1 MNNFKSDVSFY
12 RKQILNL
19 LNQIKDLLS
28 IILSKNSL
36 IKGTIYDQKKKCG
49 NPNCKCARGEL
60 HITKLLSFSDKGKT
74 KLIPLTKY
82 SYDELLKI
90 RQKVKSYQQ
99 FRKSRAGIVK
109 KFKLLIRYINELE
122 TNLKTEILMKKG
134 EKDGKKRPKKQEGN
148 D

>member
-1 MNNFKSDVSFY
+1 MNNFKYDVSFY

-19 LNQIKDLLS
+19 LNQIKDLIS

-36 IKGTIYDQKKKCG
+36 IKGTIYNQKKKCG

-99 FRKSRAGIVK
+99 FRKSRAEIVK

-134 EKDGKKRPKKQEGN
+134 EKNGKKRPKKQEGN
-148 D
+148 Y